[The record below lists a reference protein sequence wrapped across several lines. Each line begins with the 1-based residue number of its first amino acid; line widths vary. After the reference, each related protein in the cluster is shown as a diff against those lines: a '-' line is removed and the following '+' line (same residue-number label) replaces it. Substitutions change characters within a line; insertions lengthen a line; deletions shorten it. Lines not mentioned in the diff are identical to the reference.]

1 MGMLQIQQQLI
12 TVSAAQNSVPLHRQF
27 LPEHFLR
34 MSAQTSL
41 LCYQQTAAL
50 PFRLD
55 LKGRYEGL
63 QKIRLSP

>member
-1 MGMLQIQQQLI
+1 
-12 TVSAAQNSVPLHRQF
+12 
-27 LPEHFLR
+27 